1 MTLRKATE
9 PVRLVTLAPAWNQE
23 ARAVNEE
30 VRTELLERRPRR
42 FSLPPRHTMQQWQE
56 IVTPVDQANL
66 ARLREQAACQAV
78 TSSSPR
84 IPK

>member
-1 MTLRKATE
+1 
-9 PVRLVTLAPAWNQE
+9 
-23 ARAVNEE
+23 
-30 VRTELLERRPRR
+30 
-42 FSLPPRHTMQQWQE
+42 MQQWQAL
-56 IVTPVDQANL
+56 VTPVDQANL